1 MANTDTKIRSKR
13 QRAAAEAQER
23 RQQAARREIR
33 TVGDPVLR
41 EQAGAVTVFDDR
53 LAALARRMIRVMQ
66 AAPGVGLAAPQV
78 GVVRRLIVYEAGEDG
93 PRALVNPV
101 ITWRSEETETC
112 DEGCLSVPDVTVP
125 VERALMVRVE
135 ANDLTGSRLTF
146 AAEDMEARVIQHEVD
161 HLDGILILQRTSRG
175 ERARALREL
184 RESALR

>member
-1 MANTDTKIRSKR
+1 MANTDTKIRGKR

-41 EQAGAVTVFDDR
+41 EQAGTVTVFDDQ

-93 PRALVNPV
+93 PRTLVNPV

-125 VERALMVRVE
+125 VERALTVRVE
-135 ANDLTGSRLTF
+135 ANDLTGSRVTF
-146 AAEDMEARVIQHEVD
+146 EAEDMEARVIQHEVD

>member
-13 QRAAAEAQER
+13 QRAAEAQER

-41 EQAGAVTVFDDR
+41 EQAGTVTVFDDR

-93 PRALVNPV
+93 PRTLVNPV

-125 VERALMVRVE
+125 VERALTVRVE

-146 AAEDMEARVIQHEVD
+146 AAEGMEARVIQHEVD